1 MDYALPLNYLIL
13 CFFRGLNESLGAG
26 EGEVVHS
33 VMAEDQGEDK
43 PSPKIRLR
51 DSSVIDDPKDCS

>member
-1 MDYALPLNYLIL
+1 MRAW
-13 CFFRGLNESLGAG
+13 GQW
-26 EGEVVHS
+26 GEVVRS

-51 DSSVIDDPKDCS
+51 DSLVIDDPKDCS